1 MGRSILVIVVLL
13 ALGTVLV
20 TWIRSEPVAPI
31 ISQQELLRRMDAK
44 GDLLILDVRTPE
56 EFQAGH
62 ISGAVNIPHTA
73 LPHRLEALQPYRDK
87 EVVVYCET
95 GVRAGIAE
103 QVLQQS
109 GFTQVRHLQGDM
121 AAWRRA
127 LLPQEGA
134 TPKH

>member
-1 MGRSILVIVVLL
+1 MGRSILVVVVIL

-20 TWIRSEPVAPI
+20 TGIQSEPVAPT

-44 GDLLILDVRTPE
+44 GDRLILDVRTPE

-62 ISGAVNIPHTA
+62 IPGAVNIPHTV
-73 LPHRLEALQPYRDK
+73 LPHRLDELQPYRDK

-103 QVLQQS
+103 RVLQQA
-109 GFTQVRHLQGDM
+109 GFAQVRHLQGDM

-127 LLPQEGA
+127 LLPQER
-134 TPKH
+134 TPPGH

>member
-1 MGRSILVIVVLL
+1 MVRSIFVLVVIL

-20 TWIRSEPVAPI
+20 TWIRSEPVAPT
-31 ISQQELLRRMDAK
+31 ISQQDLLHRMDTKA
-44 GDLLILDVRTPE
+44 DLLILDVRTPE

-62 ISGAVNIPHTA
+62 IPGAVNIPHTA
-73 LPHRLEALQPYRDK
+73 LPHRLEELRPYRDK

-95 GVRAGIAE
+95 GVRARIAE
-103 QVLQQS
+103 QVLQQA

-121 AAWRRA
+121 RAWRRA
-127 LLPQEGA
+127 LLPQESA